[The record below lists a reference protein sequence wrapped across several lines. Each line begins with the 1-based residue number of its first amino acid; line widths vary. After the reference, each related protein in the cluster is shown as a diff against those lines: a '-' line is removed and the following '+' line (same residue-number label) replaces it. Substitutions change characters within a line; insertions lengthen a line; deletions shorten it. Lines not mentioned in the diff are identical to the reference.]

1 MDGNFTLNVG
11 SKDAILEISYI
22 GYQGQSLK
30 VTPGKTLSVVLKEDT
45 QSLDEVVVVGFGV
58 QKKANLTGAVSQ
70 VKMDD
75 VLGSRPAVNAM
86 SALQGAMPGLQIT
99 PNNDA
104 AGPGQSKSFNIRGTT
119 SINGGGSV
127 GVDRYV
133 PGDIDMLNPGRYR
146 KCFCVER
153 CCFGC
158 YSWCA
163 CRFRCNTCDY
173 KEGEERRRVS
183 CQL

>member
-1 MDGNFTLNVG
+1 MSAAQFRQVIDVDLNAPFILNVG

-75 VLGSRPAVNAM
+75 VLGSRPVVNAM
-86 SALQGAMPGLQIT
+86 SALQGAMPGLHT
-99 PNNDA
+99 
-104 AGPGQSKSFNIRGTT
+104 GP
-119 SINGGGSV
+119 
-127 GVDRYV
+127 
-133 PGDIDMLNPGRYR
+133 
-146 KCFCVER
+146 
-153 CCFGC
+153 
-158 YSWCA
+158 A
-163 CRFRCNTCDY
+163 CRDPC
-173 KEGEERRRVS
+173 RRWSFSARRPHGRA
-183 CQL
+183 